1 MRRISSI
8 LILVTLALV
17 LVAVC
22 AWAPWLTQVSAEAR
36 AVDSFNQA
44 WEFVADGC
52 GMHCKGCGAVS
63 SQRVPFGVLV
73 TIDYACGMIPA
84 DLPEYHQQ
92 TTAFVSALGT
102 VHGLPEP

>member
-1 MRRISSI
+1 MLRKISSV
-8 LILVTLALV
+8 ILVTMAL
-17 LVAVC
+17 LVIC
-22 AWAPWLTQVSAEAR
+22 AWSPWLTQASAEAR
-36 AVDSFNQA
+36 AVDSFNKA

-52 GMHCKGCGAVS
+52 GMNCKGCGAVS

-92 TTAFVSALGT
+92 TTAFVAALGT
-102 VHGLPEP
+102 VHGLPKP